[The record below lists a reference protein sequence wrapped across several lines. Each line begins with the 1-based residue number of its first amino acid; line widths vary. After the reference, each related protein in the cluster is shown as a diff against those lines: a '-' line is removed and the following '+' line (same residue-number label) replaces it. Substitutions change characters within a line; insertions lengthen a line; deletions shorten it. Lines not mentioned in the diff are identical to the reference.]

1 MELFTLLSSGY
12 ISYNTPPASNGPS
25 RAEGFRLHI
34 VLILLL
40 LRIIWKCYVLR
51 VTCVNYS
58 AGKEHT
64 NLKLEVRV
72 AIILNKYRINMR
84 ENRGKESETIA
95 DATISTISTTSTTTN
110 RSSVSMLPSRRSS
123 TAYALMMFESIEITA
138 QGTKSP
144 RSTIDTNNPNGFY
157 NDIDYELMP
166 ILPLS
171 LSNRSTILP
180 LLPDL

>member
-34 VLILLL
+34 LL
-40 LRIIWKCYVLR
+40 LRIIWNVLR

-58 AGKEHT
+58 AGKEHN

-84 ENRGKESETIA
+84 ENRRKESETIA

-171 LSNRSTILP
+171 LSNRFTILP